1 MITNII
7 SITVVSVVL
16 IIYLFF
22 MIFNYYQKKY
32 YDQAYSPRPIRLG
45 EMGKYPE
52 KYIMDGFVS
61 VSSEKQYQ
69 EAAAIKMIND
79 KINTDQN
86 ISVDNINFLM
96 GYSYG
101 ASFNRVNKSFVPL
114 LEPTEC
120 AKICAPFLGLN
131 MDYRTTSSSK
141 VFVDTIKYYISQG
154 QPVLVQLD
162 MATLLGKNSFYS
174 ISELIV
180 GYNKNEF
187 YYYETFGTNNE
198 KKKYVSIKTLVAATN
213 NLNTKFKKPW
223 KYGFSVFKA
232 SEKNQQ
238 IKDVIKI
245 NGKNL
250 IGQATDRTASGS
262 LAIAELAKHI
272 KETKTFSYEWPL
284 EVLAYSRS
292 DNGKFFEEYFK
303 DDTYLKE
310 AVNLFKVVSEKYNEA
325 LKIIKVEINEANINE
340 VSRILFENSQLEEE
354 IGRILEK
361 VSN

>member
-7 SITVVSVVL
+7 SITVVVIAL

-22 MIFNYYQKKY
+22 MIFNFYQKKY
-32 YDQAYSPRPIRLG
+32 YDQAYSPKAIRFG
-45 EMGKYPE
+45 EMRKYPE

-61 VSSEKQYQ
+61 ISSEKQYQ

-79 KINTDQN
+79 KINTDKN

-96 GYSYG
+96 GYTYG
-101 ASFNRVNKSFVPL
+101 VSFNRTNKSFVPF
-114 LEPTEC
+114 LEPTVC
-120 AKICAPFLGLN
+120 SKICAPFLGLK

-141 VFVDTIKYYISQG
+141 VFVDAIKYCISQG
-154 QPVLVQLD
+154 HPILVQLD

-187 YYYETFGTNNE
+187 CYYETFGIDNE
-198 KKKYVSIKTLVAATN
+198 KKKYVSVKKLVDATN
-213 NLNTKFKKPW
+213 KLNTKFKKPW
-223 KYGFSVFKA
+223 KYGFSVFNA
-232 SEKNQQ
+232 SEKNQR

-245 NGKNL
+245 NGRNL
-250 IGQATDRTASGS
+250 IGEVTPRTSSGS
-262 LAIAELAKHI
+262 FAIADIAKHI

-292 DNGKFFEEYFK
+292 DNAKFFEEYFK
-303 DDTYLKE
+303 DDTELKE
-310 AVNLFKVVSEKYNEA
+310 VANLFKVVSAKYNEA
-325 LKIIKVEINEANINE
+325 LKIIKIEINEANINE
-340 VSRILFENSQLEEE
+340 VSRLLFENSQLEEQ
-354 IGRILEK
+354 IGRIVEK